1 MDPVADVA
9 VQQVEEAHSL
19 PRVHVYGPEVTCEGG
34 VAKRI
39 FEPLGADVAVIVRV
53 RQQGLANLVHRGV
66 LLRDVFLHLRLVVL
80 QGDASEALDEDRRCY
95 VQQAPHDE
103 GDVEHDEHDGDGGD
117 PKQGLHQPA
126 PWHPP
131 GDGHEECQHG
141 APQRAVAG
149 EELRVR
155 GRRAWPILEA
165 DSDGLQDSHGTEE
178 DDGAHEQ
185 HDPGERS
192 HGRGDGVHQ
201 EPERSHVRDVHQD
214 PGGTQQPRE
223 PNGPRDSNGP
233 HEANV
238 VHVDENIRDLNED
251 DHGVE
256 RVPQHVGV
264 PEEAAAVQ
272 AQAGYQLNEENE
284 RKGHLDRTDPLG
296 HTFTRLDSSYP
307 HFSLHP
313 HPDAVQHDH
322 NWRDLLQPSLP
333 VAQAA
338 VRFTA
343 QALRSQSAVPAL
355 HSLRGHKGIQV
366 YRHLRRLC
374 P

>member
-1 MDPVADVA
+1 MQGLQVPHEGRVGQRGFESLQRDVTVDVRVLQKGLTDPVDRGILPPDALLYLRA
-9 VQQVEEAHSL
+9 VVGQGH
-19 PRVHVYGPEVTCEGG
+19 VH
-34 VAKRI
+34 
-39 FEPLGADVAVIVRV
+39 
-53 RQQGLANLVHRGV
+53 
-66 LLRDVFLHLRLVVL
+66 
-80 QGDASEALDEDRRCY
+80 EALDENRRRNVHHAPNDEDD
-95 VQQAPHDE
+95 VQYHEDD
-103 GDVEHDEHDGDGGD
+103 GDVGD
-117 PKQGLHQPA
+117 PNQGLHKL
-126 PWHPP
+126 PP
-131 GDGHEECQHG
+131 RLPPSDGHKECHHG